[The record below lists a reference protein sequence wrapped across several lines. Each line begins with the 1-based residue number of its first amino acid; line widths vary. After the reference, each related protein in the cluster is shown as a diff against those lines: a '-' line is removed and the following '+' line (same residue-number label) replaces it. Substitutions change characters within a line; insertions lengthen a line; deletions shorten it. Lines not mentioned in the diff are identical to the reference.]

1 MDKNLLILRGH
12 KDICGNEIG
21 LIETQCKFMNIGVHS
36 EDLINEYTFEEII
49 DRYLSKGVC
58 FDFIYLCSHGDHEG
72 FDINMDGTNT
82 FMTWAQFGKAICE
95 SSILNEDTIFL
106 LACCRG
112 GLFSVA
118 TDLIAVCNKI
128 NFVCGVKW
136 KARGLDITTGFLVIL
151 YNLIFKKSE
160 LSYAC
165 QKATLATDYTFDC
178 FDRAEIECHPNFYNR
193 QDQMYEK
200 AGWTDNGDIIIQDT
214 DVFSNTSL
222 GKT

>member
-21 LIETQCKFMNIGVHS
+21 LIVSQCEFMRIGVFT
-36 EDLINEYTFEEII
+36 EDLVNEYSFEEII
-49 DRYLSKGVC
+49 HKHLELGRC

-72 FDINMDGTNT
+72 FDINMDGNT
-82 FMTWAQFGKAICE
+82 QFMSWAKFGQAICE
-95 SSILNEDTIFL
+95 SSILNDDTIFL

-151 YNLIFKKSE
+151 YNLVFKKSE

-165 QKATLATDYTFDC
+165 QKATLATDFTFAC
-178 FDRAEIECHPNFYNR
+178 FDRSEIECHSNFYNR
-193 QDQMYEK
+193 QDQIYEEI
-200 AGWTDNGDIIIQDT
+200 GWTDNGQIVIQDT

-222 GKT
+222 GKI